1 MEKLKKSVTNLLLCS
16 LAFILLLNGCRSKSE
31 KNGGI
36 VQPDKSSISHP
47 SAGQGASI
55 HEAALN
61 GDLDRVSLLLDKG
74 CNVDTLDQD
83 GRTALMY
90 AAFNGHTAVINKL
103 ILRSTSVNIQDING
117 RTALMMASS
126 GPFQE
131 SVKLLLEN
139 YADPNLTDKVEHF
152 SALMFAASEGQTEV
166 VRILIA
172 HNADPFMKD
181 ADGDDAITFAFR
193 NNHKDAAALLKSL
206 MEMQRT
212 K

>member
-1 MEKLKKSVTNLLLCS
+1 LCS

-31 KNGGI
+31 KNDGI
-36 VQPDKSSISHP
+36 VQPKSSIVDP
-47 SAGQGASI
+47 SAEQQVSI

-61 GDLDRVSLLLDKG
+61 GDLDQVSLLLDKG

-83 GRTALMY
+83 GRTALML

-103 ILRSTSVNIQDING
+103 ILRSASVNIQDING

-126 GPFQE
+126 GPFQDA
-131 SVKLLLEN
+131 VKLLLEN

-166 VRILIA
+166 VRTLMA

-181 ADGDDAITFAFR
+181 ADGDDAMAFAIR
-193 NNHKDAAALLKSL
+193 NNHKDVAILLKSL
-206 MEMQRT
+206 MEMQKT

>member
-1 MEKLKKSVTNLLLCS
+1 MKKPVTFLLLCTFV
-16 LAFILLLNGCRSKSE
+16 LILFLNGCRSKSE

-36 VQPDKSSISHP
+36 VQSDKSGVVHP
-47 SAGQGASI
+47 SAEQGASI

-61 GDLDRVSLLLDKG
+61 GDLDQVSLLLDKG

-90 AAFNGHTAVINKL
+90 AAFNGQTAVINKL
-103 ILRSTSVNIQDING
+103 ILRSASVNIQDIDG
-117 RTALMMASS
+117 RTALMMAAS
-126 GPFQE
+126 GPFPDA
-131 SVKLLLEN
+131 VKLLLEN
-139 YADPNLTDKVEHF
+139 YADPNLTDKAEHF

-166 VRILIA
+166 VRTLMA

-181 ADGDDAITFAFR
+181 ADGDDAITFAIR
-193 NNHKDAAALLKSL
+193 NNHKDAAVLLKSL
-206 MEMQRT
+206 MEMKKT

>member
-1 MEKLKKSVTNLLLCS
+1 MYTS
-16 LAFILLLNGCRSKSE
+16 AIILLSYGCRSKSD
-31 KNGGI
+31 KNDGI
-36 VQPDKSSISHP
+36 VHNDKSSIVHP
-47 SAGQGASI
+47 SAEQGVTI

-61 GDLDRVSLLLDKG
+61 GDLYQVSLLLDKG

-90 AAFNGHTAVINKL
+90 AAYNGHTDVINKL
-103 ILRSTSVNIQDING
+103 ILRSASVNFQDING

-126 GPFQE
+126 GPFKE
-131 SVKLLLEN
+131 AVKLLLEN
-139 YADPNLTDKVEHF
+139 YADPNLTDKVERF

-166 VRILIA
+166 VRILLV

-181 ADGDDAITFAFR
+181 IDGDDAITFAIR
-193 NNHKDAAALLKSL
+193 NNHKDVVLLLQPL
-206 MEMQRT
+206 MEMKKT

>member
-1 MEKLKKSVTNLLLCS
+1 MLLCS
-16 LAFILLLNGCRSKSE
+16 LAFILLSNGCRSKSE

-36 VQPDKSSISHP
+36 VQYDKSSIVHP
-47 SAGQGASI
+47 SPGQGASI

-61 GDLDRVSLLLDKG
+61 GDLGQVSLLLDKG

-90 AAFNGHTAVINKL
+90 AAFNGHTAVIKKL
-103 ILRSTSVNIQDING
+103 ILRSASVNIQDING

-126 GPFQE
+126 GPFQDA
-131 SVKLLLEN
+131 VKLLLEN
-139 YADPNLTDKVEHF
+139 YADPNLTDKDEHF

-166 VRILIA
+166 VRTLVA
-172 HNADPFMKD
+172 HNADPFLKD
-181 ADGDDAITFAFR
+181 ADGDDAVTFAIR
-193 NNHKDAAALLKSL
+193 NNHRDVAALLKSL
-206 MEMQRT
+206 IEMQKT